1 MTNKLLPMPVYIQTQ
16 NFLLRSLTAND
27 VTPEFVDW
35 LKSDET
41 ALGLNVDTHNWN
53 VDVFKK
59 LLSQQYDNIAHY
71 MIGIFDLKS
80 QELIGF
86 FSFDINYIHRVGYIT
101 SGLNSTKISPKV
113 VLFETTDAVMN
124 FFYEQRGVEKISA
137 RVLSNNLRILFC
149 FIGNKTFEL
158 EATLKKECFSLK
170 GERVDILI
178 FSAFKKGIA

>member
-1 MTNKLLPMPVYIQTQ
+1 MINKPLPIPVYIQTQ
-16 NFLLRSLTAND
+16 NFLLKSLTESD
-27 VTPEFVDW
+27 VTPEFVNW
-35 LKSDET
+35 LRNDET
-41 ALGLNVDTHNWN
+41 ALGLNVDTRNWN

-59 LLSQQYDNIAHY
+59 MLTQQYDNIAHY

-80 QELIGF
+80 QQLIGF
-86 FSFDINYIHRVGYIT
+86 FSFDINYTHKVGYIT
-101 SGLNSTKISPKV
+101 SGINATTVSPKEV
-113 VLFETTDAVMN
+113 FFETTDAVMN

-137 RVLSNNLRILFC
+137 RILSNNLRILFC

-178 FSAFKKGIA
+178 FSAFKKGIV